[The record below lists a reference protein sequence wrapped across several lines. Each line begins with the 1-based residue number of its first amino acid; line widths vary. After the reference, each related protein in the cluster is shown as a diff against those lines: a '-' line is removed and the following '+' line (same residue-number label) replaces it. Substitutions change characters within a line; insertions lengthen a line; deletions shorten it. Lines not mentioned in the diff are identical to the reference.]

1 MSHKWDIT
9 ALGVSVSNHHFTCGF
24 WRTFTNKY
32 AYMRA
37 NQFITEAEDSDAVN
51 ELDSFIMNDEDL
63 YRRRFMPII
72 TNIRR
77 KMKRNVYDHEKV
89 IKLWMYLVD
98 DAARK
103 YVQEF
108 GSQDQDVKDMF
119 PKETRLQV
127 AQIIADREKENI
139 EQGEYDAPKGT
150 VS

>member
-1 MSHKWDIT
+1 
-9 ALGVSVSNHHFTCGF
+9 
-24 WRTFTNKY
+24 
-32 AYMRA
+32 MRA
-37 NQFITEAEDSDAVN
+37 SQFINEAIDSDAVN
-51 ELDSFIMNDEDL
+51 ELDSYIMNNEEL

-108 GSQDQDVKDMF
+108 GSPDQDVKDMF
-119 PKETRLQV
+119 PKETRLKV
-127 AQIIADREKENI
+127 AQNIADRELENI
-139 EQGEYDAPKGT
+139 KQGEYDAPKGI